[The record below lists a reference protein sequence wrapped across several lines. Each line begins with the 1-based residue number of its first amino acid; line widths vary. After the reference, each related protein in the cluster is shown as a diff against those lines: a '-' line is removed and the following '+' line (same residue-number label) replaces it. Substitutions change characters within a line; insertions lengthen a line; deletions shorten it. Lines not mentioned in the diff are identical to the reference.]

1 MKPTVLKTRPAGAK
15 APNDRPMDRLDQ
27 SDFFLGKSEK
37 RSQGFARP
45 FELAGQHRLSYHEPR
60 LVGERECGRAPHA
73 DSPLKR
79 PTRFSL
85 QSYLFEGEPFRSGD
99 SDPSG
104 RMTHDRHVDERE

>member
-45 FELAGQHRLSYHEPR
+45 FELAGQHRLSYHGPL
-60 LVGERECGRAPHA
+60 LVSERGCDRAPPV
-73 DSPLKR
+73 SPLPKR
-79 PTRFSL
+79 PTRFL
-85 QSYLFEGEPFRSGD
+85 PQSYLFEGEPSGAVAAI
-99 SDPSG
+99 PQG
-104 RMTHDRHVDERE
+104 G